1 MGEDELSEIVGICK
15 RPVSV
20 FLMKIMNAEK
30 MRGWHADLV
39 IDSCTAF
46 HLVGGVRVGRKLLDY
61 DPSSSQ
67 AFP

>member
-39 IDSCTAF
+39 IDSCT
-46 HLVGGVRVGRKLLDY
+46 LGPGSRDDSDLY
-61 DPSSSQ
+61 Y
-67 AFP
+67 